1 MARTTARSQS
11 HTGFYLLLFVALGL
25 MLFTVL
31 PLLQVFLMAFIVSV
45 VTAPLYDRLARA
57 TGRPALSSA
66 LCVAILLV
74 GVIIPLYGFVAL
86 ALGQVTTLAP
96 VVQSYVSMHSTE
108 TIVRGLP
115 FGELLT
121 PDSDTAAFAKSSVG
135 AVMQYIQ
142 SLLVPLAAT
151 TLSATIQLVLFVFTL
166 LFMYPSKDALLAYIK
181 DIVPLADDES
191 AEFVDDLVASAKT
204 TIQSSFAA
212 AFAQALASFV
222 AYIVIGVPAPAFWFF
237 AVFLVSLLPLGSGI
251 INVPIALALLITGRP
266 VEALLL
272 LAWQIL
278 VVSNVDNVVR
288 MAMLRRNAVQLP
300 ALLTLAAILGGLATF
315 GFLGIIYGPL
325 IAVMF
330 VFMLELYKK
339 KRG

>member
-1 MARTTARSQS
+1 MHA
-11 HTGFYLLLFVALGL
+11 GFYPLLFAVLGL

-31 PLLQVFLMAFIVSV
+31 PLLQVFVMAFIVAV
-45 VTAPLYDRLARA
+45 VTAPLYDRIARA
-57 TGRPALSSA
+57 TGRPGLSSA
-66 LCVAILLV
+66 LCVAILLI
-74 GVIIPLYGFVAL
+74 GVIIPLYGFIAL
-86 ALGQVTTLAP
+86 ALGQVTALAP
-96 VVQSYVSMHSTE
+96 AVQGYFSTYS
-108 TIVRGLP
+108 TAAIVQELP
-115 FGELLT
+115 LGELLA
-121 PDSDTAAFAKSSVG
+121 PGSDIASFAESSVG
-135 AVMQYIQ
+135 AAMQYIR
-142 SLLVPLAAT
+142 SLLLPLAAT

-181 DIVPLADDES
+181 DIIPLNDDES
-191 AEFVDDLVASAKT
+191 AEFVDGLVASAKM

-212 AFAQALASFV
+212 AFAQALTSLV
-222 AYIVIGVPAPAFWFF
+222 AYLLIGVPAAAFWFF

-251 INVPIALALLITGRP
+251 INVPIVVALLITGRP

-288 MAMLRRNAVQLP
+288 MAMLRHNAVQLP
-300 ALLTLAAILGGLATF
+300 ALLTLAATLGGLATF